1 MWQGVAATAAAA
13 NIVRLSMRAAAA
25 AGGASGKWRWQHHQQ
40 PEVSVA

>member
-13 NIVRLSMRAAAA
+13 NIVRLSMRAAA
-25 AGGASGKWRWQHHQQ
+25 GGASGKWRWQHHQQ